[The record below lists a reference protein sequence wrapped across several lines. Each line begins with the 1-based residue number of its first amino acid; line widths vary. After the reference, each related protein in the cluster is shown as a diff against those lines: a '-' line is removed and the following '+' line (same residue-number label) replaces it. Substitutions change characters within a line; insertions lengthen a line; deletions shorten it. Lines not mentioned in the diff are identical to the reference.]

1 MSNVINIPMAL
12 VRKKIPYPCC
22 KQMSD
27 RRGVGVLLMELRG
40 AAPPPLQLP
49 TGPRPTLVTVG
60 VKNKLVARS
69 PYVPSVRAS
78 AASGNSASQAILEA
92 S

>member
-1 MSNVINIPMAL
+1 MAL

-40 AAPPPLQLP
+40 AAPPPLQLLLP
-49 TGPRPTLVTVG
+49 EMTGRRPTLLTVG